1 MFEVSRK
8 LKTLRMT
15 ESEEYFQHLR
25 DKMVKEQIER
35 QGISD
40 SKVLSI
46 MKKVPRHLM
55 VPGIDPTEAYEDHPQ
70 PIGYSQTISQ
80 PFIVA
85 YMTCLLKVEPRHKV
99 LEIGTGSGYQTVI
112 LAELS
117 EEIYTIEIIKTLY
130 EKAVSL
136 FDSLGYTNIR
146 ACLGDGYEGWNEH
159 SPYDRILI
167 AAAPS
172 KVPTKLLSQLAPG
185 GRMILPLGDYEQSLV
200 LINKDLDGKIDIH
213 ELIPV
218 RFVPMTGKIQFS

>member
-1 MFEVSRK
+1 MFGVSRQ
-8 LKTLRMT
+8 LKRLGMV
-15 ESEEYFQHLR
+15 ESEENFQYLR

-40 SKVLSI
+40 SKVLNT
-46 MKKVPRHLM
+46 MKKIPRHLM
-55 VPGIDPTEAYEDHPQ
+55 VPGVNPNEAYEDHPQ

-85 YMTCLLKVEPRHKV
+85 YMTCLLKVEPHHKV
-99 LEIGTGSGYQTVI
+99 LEVGTGSGYQTVI

-117 EEIYTIEIIKTLY
+117 KKVYTIEIIKPLY
-130 EKAVSL
+130 EKAVSI
-136 FDSLGYTNIR
+136 FDSLGYTNICSR
-146 ACLGDGYEGWNEH
+146 FGDGYEGWSEH
-159 SPYDRILI
+159 SPYHRILI

-172 KVPTKLLSQLAPG
+172 KVPTKLLDQLALG

-200 LINKDLDGKIDIH
+200 LVNKDLDGKVSIS